1 MSVEGGGRGDGDSR
15 VGFVTFAYLLVV
27 LVLLAQCAIR
37 RFVDRPRHVVFA
49 PIEGELAHFL
59 SSLCRPW
66 VAFLPCPVF
75 LLVNFMFEES
85 FLFLNFLPFSPLLPF
100 FLSSVMVLSLGPTL
114 SCPFRELDHLG
125 HNLLIIGRF
134 GSPCALILKVVHLG
148 LTRGNKTLMG
158 NGK

>member
-85 FLFLNFLPFSPLLPF
+85 FLFLNFL
-100 FLSSVMVLSLGPTL
+100 SSVMVLSLGPTL